1 MDFRKL
7 NSVTVREPYY
17 IPGFEEIVEKVGVGR
32 VLSKIDLA
40 KGFHQV
46 EVEERDRAKTAFI
59 CPFGKFQYRRMP
71 FGLTNAPAVFQRLM
85 DDVIVSCMDFACI
98 YIDDVL
104 VVSESWSV
112 HMCHLRAVF
121 EVLKEAGLTCKRSK
135 CVFGKR
141 KLEFLGHLFGDV
153 VCVPEARVKAIVEHP
168 FPRTQRQLRGF
179 LGLVGF
185 YRRFVSGFH
194 WWSAVLTP
202 HTSGSGTGKVSWTSP
217 VEEAFHE
224 LCKCLCNYVV
234 LCVPRP
240 EDMFVLECDASGSGV
255 GAVLS
260 VRRGEEL
267 LLVAFF
273 SRQLRGAQL
282 RYSAQE
288 LECLAVVELITH
300 FAYYLYG
307 RRFDVVT
314 DHRGLESLRDGRQ
327 WYRRVQGWALRLAEF
342 DFVISYRRGSDN
354 VVADDLSRCFEDENE
369 KLIDG
374 VMSDGVRTSDKEK
387 TGGCVADTHLLKEGE
402 MWACPKACPH
412 ELYELVCIFMR
423 EYVISIFYS
432 AYFLIW

>member
-1 MDFRKL
+1 MKKSDGGIRLCVDFCKL

-17 IPGFEEIVEKVGVGR
+17 IPGFEEMVEKVGVGR

-46 EVEERDRAKTAFI
+46 EVVESDRKKTAFI

-85 DDVIVSCMDFACI
+85 DEVLVSCMDFARV

-141 KLEFLGHLFGDV
+141 KLEFLGHRIGDGV
-153 VCVPEARVKAIVEHP
+153 VSVPEARVRAIAEHP
-168 FPRTQRQLRGF
+168 LPHTRRQLKGF

-194 WWSAVLTP
+194 RWSAVLTP
-202 HTSGSGTGKVSWTSP
+202 HTSGSGSGKVMWTSLM
-217 VEEAFHE
+217 EEAFRK
-224 LCKCLCNYVV
+224 LCVCLCDFVV
-234 LCVPRP
+234 LCVPRS
-240 EDMFVLECDASGSGV
+240 EDKFVLECDASGSGV

-260 VRRGEEL
+260 VVRDGERRP
-267 LLVAFF
+267 VAFF
-273 SRQLRGAQL
+273 SKQLSGAQK

-288 LECLAVVELITH
+288 LECLAVVESITH

-307 RRFDVVT
+307 RKFDVVT

-327 WYRRVQGWALRLAEF
+327 WNRRVQGWALRLAEF
-342 DFVISYRRGSDN
+342 DFGISY
-354 VVADDLSRCFEDENE
+354 
-369 KLIDG
+369 
-374 VMSDGVRTSDKEK
+374 
-387 TGGCVADTHLLKEGE
+387 
-402 MWACPKACPH
+402 
-412 ELYELVCIFMR
+412 
-423 EYVISIFYS
+423 
-432 AYFLIW
+432 